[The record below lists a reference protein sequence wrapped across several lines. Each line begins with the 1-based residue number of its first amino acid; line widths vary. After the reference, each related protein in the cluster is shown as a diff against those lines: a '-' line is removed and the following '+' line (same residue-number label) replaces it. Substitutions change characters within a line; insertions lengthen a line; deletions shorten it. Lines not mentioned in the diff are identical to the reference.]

1 MSTDS
6 SPPFSWHFNLG
17 SIPVVVEPSFWLITA
32 LFGTFAGA
40 TRDMRLLLSWV
51 AVCFVS
57 VLIHELG
64 HALMAMS
71 LGSSWASIRLY
82 STGGLCYSQGL
93 SRWRD
98 VAVSAAGPLAGFV
111 FGGLILAVNM
121 VAPPRSDMTRV
132 LFGYLMWV
140 NFGWGIIN
148 LLPVLPLDGGNVLRG
163 ILGPSR
169 QRLTLWIGVI
179 TAGAVTALMAS
190 MRAFYTAFMFGW
202 MGYDCYRALSS
213 TTDLKPLKPVKVEDI
228 EPDALPRAWQALRAG
243 NESEAARLGH
253 LALSAAKPGE
263 ESNAVRDLLAW
274 VALAEGNGRSALY
287 QLEKVEP
294 REAARPF
301 SQAMAYEASGLP
313 ERALPYA
320 LTALEKEPTEAGAA
334 LAVRLLVWAKRLDEA
349 ERIARE
355 FAWKSPA
362 TRDARQADVAAAR
375 GDSGS
380 AAALYTR
387 AFEAGGRAEDAYQA
401 ARYHG
406 LGGRVELA
414 TESLKKALQAG
425 YDDLETLGQEPALAE
440 VRSIPEIAEQLR
452 RGGRGVA

>member
-1 MSTDS
+1 MSIDS

-17 SIPVVVEPSFWLITA
+17 RIPVVIEPSFWLFTFM
-32 LFGTFAGA
+32 FGMYFGRAQ
-40 TRDMRLLLSWV
+40 DPRLLLAWV

-82 STGGLCYSQGL
+82 SGGGLCYSQGL

-111 FGGLILAVNM
+111 FGGLILAVNE
-121 VAPPRSDMTRV
+121 VAPPQSYVASV
-132 LFGYLMWV
+132 LFRYLMWV

-148 LLPVLPLDGGNVLRG
+148 LLPVLPLDGGNILRG

-179 TAGAVTALMAS
+179 TAGAVTAFMLNV
-190 MRAFYTAFMFGW
+190 TAYLTAMMFGW
-202 MGYDCYRALSS
+202 MGYGCYQALSS
-213 TTDLKPLKPVKVEDI
+213 TTDLKPLKPVKVEDL
-228 EPDALPRAWQALRAG
+228 EPDALPRAWQALRSG
-243 NESEAARLGH
+243 DEHEAARLGH

-301 SQAMAYEASGLP
+301 SLAMAYEAAGLP
-313 ERALPYA
+313 ERALPHA

-334 LAVRLLVWAKRLDEA
+334 LAVRLLVRAKRLDEA

-355 FAWKSPA
+355 FAWKAPA

-380 AAALYTR
+380 AATLYAR
-387 AFEAGGRAEDAYQA
+387 AFEAAGRAEDAYQA
-401 ARYHG
+401 ARQHA
-406 LGGRVELA
+406 LAGRVELA

-425 YDDLETLGQEPALAE
+425 YDDLETLGKEPALAE

-452 RGGRGVA
+452 RSNQGAA

>member
-17 SIPVVVEPSFWLITA
+17 NIPVVVEPGFWLITA

-51 AVCFVS
+51 AVSFVS
-57 VLIHELG
+57 ILIHELG

-82 STGGLCYSQGL
+82 FSGGLCYSQGL

-111 FGGLILAVNM
+111 FGGIILGVNI
-121 VAPPRSDMTRV
+121 VAPPKSEMTQV

-148 LLPVLPLDGGNVLRG
+148 LLPVLPLDGGHVLRG

-179 TAGAVTALMAS
+179 TAGAVVALMLS
-190 MRAFYTAFMFGW
+190 MRAFINAFIFGS
-202 MGYDCYRALSS
+202 MGLECYRALST
-213 TTDLKPLKPVKVEDI
+213 TTDIKPLKPVKVEDI
-228 EPDALPRAWQALRAG
+228 EPDALPRAWQALRSG
-243 NESEAARLGH
+243 NEHEAARLGH

-274 VALAEGNGRSALY
+274 VALADGNGRSALY

-301 SQAMAYEASGLP
+301 SWAMAYEAAGLP

-320 LTALEKEPTEAGAA
+320 LTALEKEPTEAAAA

-355 FAWKSPA
+355 FAWKAPA
-362 TRDARQADVAAAR
+362 TRDARQAEVAAAR

-401 ARYHG
+401 ARHHA

-425 YDDLETLGQEPALAE
+425 YDDLETLGQEQALAE

-452 RGGRGVA
+452 RSGKGAA

>member
-6 SPPFSWHFNLG
+6 SPPFSLHFNLG
-17 SIPVVVEPSFWLITA
+17 RIPVVVEPSFWLLTA
-32 LFGTFAGA
+32 LLGLGI
-40 TRDMRLLLSWV
+40 RDMRLLLCWI

-57 VLIHELG
+57 ILVHELG
-64 HALMAMS
+64 HALVAMA

-82 STGGLCYSQGL
+82 SFGGLCYSQGL

-98 VAVSAAGPLAGFV
+98 VAVSAAGPLAGFL
-111 FGGLILAVNM
+111 FAGLTYGASLVWPPHDFLAFYLYEFFWQVNI
-121 VAPPRSDMTRV
+121 
-132 LFGYLMWV
+132 Y
-140 NFGWGIIN
+140 WGIMN
-148 LLPVLPLDGGNVLRG
+148 LLPVQPLDGGHVVG
-163 ILGPSR
+163 GVLGPSR
-169 QRLTLWIGVI
+169 QRMTLWLGVI
-179 TAGAVTALMAS
+179 TSVGVVAWALSA
-190 MRAFYTAFMFGW
+190 RRFYMAFMFGFL
-202 MGYDCYRALSS
+202 GYGCYQALS
-213 TTDLKPLKPVKVEDI
+213 TTKDLKPLKPVKVADI

-301 SQAMAYEASGLP
+301 SLAMAYEAAGLP
-313 ERALPYA
+313 ERALPHA

-334 LAVRLLVWAKRLDEA
+334 LAVRLLVGARRLDEA

-355 FAWKSPA
+355 FSWKAPA

-380 AAALYTR
+380 AAALYAR
-387 AFEAGGRAEDAYQA
+387 AFEAAGRAEDAYQA
-401 ARYHG
+401 ARQHA
-406 LGGRVELA
+406 LAGRVELA

-425 YDDLETLGQEPALAE
+425 YDDLETLGKEPALAE

-452 RGGRGVA
+452 RGNQGAA